1 MDPFERTHEVK
12 ELSGM
17 RGQKDKL
24 KKINKNIIAL
34 EMGGHSMKI
43 VYGDVHKNQ
52 LVIKDVITQ
61 SIPSGLYS
69 DGEIKDIEW
78 LSKNLKNTLRQHH
91 IHSHRCFCTTDSGQM
106 IMRDVKVP
114 SINKENLQE
123 IAKFEVEQFLPV
135 DMENYSV
142 QSILIEETQTG
153 NSPFAEMLVTAVPK
167 RMIKQYKTF
176 IDKAGLT
183 PMVLD
188 TQANALGKLIENQE
202 RINRSSDFKHMTVA
216 FIDLGYEKIRVN
228 IFKHGKFR
236 FQRLLNFGAKDID
249 QAIVEFTELSLDE
262 AKVRKQEIHDIS
274 QYSIDESV
282 ESGVAR
288 AIQFVLDQWMDE
300 ITKVF
305 RYYVSRSN
313 NEEQI
318 EHIYLYGGISK
329 INGIEAYIE
338 NRYNLPVERVREIS
352 SVTLSQN
359 GQYELSEVL
368 NALGVMY
375 RR

>member
-1 MDPFERTHEVK
+1 
-12 ELSGM
+12 
-17 RGQKDKL
+17 
-24 KKINKNIIAL
+24 
-34 EMGGHSMKI
+34 
-43 VYGDVHKNQ
+43 
-52 LVIKDVITQ
+52 
-61 SIPSGLYS
+61 
-69 DGEIKDIEW
+69 
-78 LSKNLKNTLRQHH
+78 
-91 IHSHRCFCTTDSGQM
+91 
-106 IMRDVKVP
+106 
-114 SINKENLQE
+114 
-123 IAKFEVEQFLPV
+123 
-135 DMENYSV
+135 
-142 QSILIEETQTG
+142 
-153 NSPFAEMLVTAVPK
+153 
-167 RMIKQYKTF
+167 
-176 IDKAGLT
+176 
-183 PMVLD
+183 MVLD

-216 FIDLGYEKIRVN
+216 FIDLGYEKVRVN